1 MQRNRVVE
9 SFCERDGK
17 VEIFGLGFLLRV
29 EKMGPFF
36 FVFLVYFFS
45 SGSPK
50 LIFIPPLW
58 PRFFTIYRPS
68 IFFFLFLSIVWS
80 LSNLVSLQSLIYR
93 LFSTFFF
100 FFLLILITYPL
111 IFFLYIYFFYLYIS
125 LSHSCFLKRFKL
137 LLFILLSISL
147 FVGIPPLPFFFTF
160 SIL

>member
-1 MQRNRVVE
+1 VE

-29 EKMGPFF
+29 EKMGLF

-68 IFFFLFLSIVWS
+68 IFFFFLFLSIAWS

-100 FFLLILITYPL
+100 FFCLFLSLIPL
-111 IFFLYIYFFYLYIS
+111 SSSYIYIFFYLYIS

>member
-1 MQRNRVVE
+1 VE
-9 SFCERDGK
+9 FFCERDGK

-100 FFLLILITYPL
+100 FFCLFLSLIPL
-111 IFFLYIYFFYLYIS
+111 SSSYIYFFYLYIS

>member
-1 MQRNRVVE
+1 VE

-68 IFFFLFLSIVWS
+68 IFFFFLFLSIAWS

-100 FFLLILITYPL
+100 FAYSYHLSPYLLLIY
-111 IFFLYIYFFYLYIS
+111 IFFI
-125 LSHSCFLKRFKL
+125 
-137 LLFILLSISL
+137 SISL
-147 FVGIPPLPFFFTF
+147 YLIVVF
-160 SIL
+160 

>member
-1 MQRNRVVE
+1 VE

-68 IFFFLFLSIVWS
+68 IFFFFLFLSIAWS

-100 FFLLILITYPL
+100 FFAYSYHLSPYLLLIY
-111 IFFLYIYFFYLYIS
+111 IFFI
-125 LSHSCFLKRFKL
+125 
-137 LLFILLSISL
+137 SISL
-147 FVGIPPLPFFFTF
+147 YLIVVF
-160 SIL
+160 